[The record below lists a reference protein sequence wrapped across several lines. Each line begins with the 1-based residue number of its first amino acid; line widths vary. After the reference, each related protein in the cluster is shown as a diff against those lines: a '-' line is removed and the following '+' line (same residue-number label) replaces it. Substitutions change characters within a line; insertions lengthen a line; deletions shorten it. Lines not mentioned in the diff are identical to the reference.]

1 MINRATERTT
11 SSSRGLEVGNRTNPW
26 DLPEQEH
33 DHWHKSITPEQRKLI
48 KSAMELNRSRSK
60 CLHCSMNSLESG
72 EQHLPETVLASRQ
85 HSLLKLTKSTQLPE
99 VPSGRTLTPTLNES
113 CTCPSCQQPLLDLN
127 DGCGACGWLL
137 GDTPTSPSKDGVR
150 SNISPSNITPSK
162 NRRRK
167 GDGSGSIH
175 WRTITRN
182 GKDYPQA
189 YYHWKENGRKRT
201 KYIPKQLLGDIEEAE
216 AQKLPIVE
224 ILELLGVGESPSNLL
239 LGDIE
244 ISPSNPE
251 LPISP
256 SNISPSKPRRRK
268 GDGSG
273 SIHWKTITRNGLD
286 YPQPWY
292 HYEVWEKGDRIIKKS
307 KYIPKKLLGDIQNLQ
322 AEKAPIREILK
333 LLGTVR

>member
-11 SSSRGLEVGNRTNPW
+11 ISSRGLEVGDRTNPW
-26 DLPEQEH
+26 DLPAQEH
-33 DHWHKSITPEQRKLI
+33 DHWHKSITPEQRELI
-48 KSAMELNRSRSK
+48 KSATQLNQSGSK
-60 CLHCSMNSLESG
+60 CLHCSMNSLEFG

-85 HSLLKLTKSTQLPE
+85 HSLLK
-99 VPSGRTLTPTLNES
+99 LTPTLNES

-137 GDTPTSPSKDGVR
+137 GDTHTSPSKDGVQ
-150 SNISPSNITPSK
+150 SNISPSNISPSK

-224 ILELLGVGESPSNLL
+224 ILELLRVGESPSNLL

-256 SNISPSKPRRRK
+256 SKKSPSKPRRRK

-273 SIHWKTITRNGLD
+273 SIHWKTITRNGKD

-292 HYEVWEKGDRIIKKS
+292 HYEVWEKGDRLVKS
-307 KYIPKKLLGDIQNLQ
+307 TKYIPKMLLPEVQQLDD
-322 AEKAPIREILK
+322 EKAPISEILK
-333 LLGTVR
+333 LLGAVT